1 MTEPLHTR
9 SDRAL
14 AARIAF
20 YEERPWVRP
29 NVERWIETGVDTDG
43 DLGPIDVMA
52 TMIAKR
58 RVETD
63 LVAFYKGVEAAAK
76 EVEAEMVSCDIYVA
90 AATPTSPTEKPSTAL
105 AHHTSRRQGAAR
117 CLTRVRGL
125 IGLSKISKETP

>member
-1 MTEPLHTR
+1 MTPSRE
-9 SDRAL
+9 DRAL

-29 NVERWIETGVDTDG
+29 NVERWVETGEDVDG
-43 DLGPIDVMA
+43 VLGPIAVMA
-52 TMIAKR
+52 GMIAKDR
-58 RVETD
+58 ANTD
-63 LVAFYKGVEAAAK
+63 LAAYHRGVEAAAK
-76 EVEAEMVSCDIYVA
+76 EVEAEMKSCDIYVA

-125 IGLSKISKETP
+125 IGLSELAKKVP